1 MAAER
6 LQFHE
11 MGLDDRL
18 LKAVADL
25 GWSQPTLIQEK
36 AIPLAL
42 EGKDLLARAR
52 TGSGKTAAYAVPV
65 IQRILA
71 SKQSVRE
78 QDVRALIL
86 VPTKELGQQV
96 QTMMRQL
103 TAYCSRDVRVA
114 DITGK
119 ADLSAQRP
127 ILMEKPD
134 VVVGTPSRVL
144 AHLNAQNLVLHSS
157 LEMLVV
163 DEADLVFSFGFE
175 ADLKNLLCHLPKI
188 YQSFLMSATFTE
200 DVQTLKELLLHNPV
214 VLKLQ
219 GSQLPD
225 SSQLQQYSIKCEEE
239 DKFLLIYTLLKLR
252 LVQGKTL
259 LFVGEVD
266 RCYRVKLFLEQFGIP
281 ACVLNSELPI
291 QSRCHIIT
299 QFNQGFYDYI
309 IATDE
314 QSLDDPTAAPQ
325 TAAGKGKKKK
335 GTERGGKSKDK
346 EYGVS
351 RGVDFQNVANVVN
364 FDFPTTVESYIH
376 RVGRTARADN
386 PGTALSFIA
395 QTELDLLSEVE
406 EALTGDN
413 ADSVLKPYQFKMEE
427 IEGFRYRCRDA
438 MRSVTKQAV
447 REARLKEIKQ
457 ELLNSEKLKTYFED
471 NPRDL
476 QLLRHD
482 KDLHPA
488 VVKPHLRNVPEYLI
502 PETLKGVMNPLSHRR
517 RKRKEKSKPAGV
529 LKSSFKK
536 NIRGKNP
543 LKSFRYSGGRNRK
556 GKAGQS

>member
-1 MAAER
+1 
-6 LQFHE
+6 

-25 GWSQPTLIQEK
+25 GWMQPTLIQEK

-52 TGSGKTAAYAVPV
+52 TGSGKTAAYAIPV
-65 IQRILA
+65 IQRLLD

-78 QDVRALIL
+78 QDIRALIL

-96 QTMMRQL
+96 QTMIRQL

-114 DITGK
+114 DISGST
-119 ADLSAQRP
+119 DLSTQRP

-134 VVVGTPSRVL
+134 VV
-144 AHLNAQNLVLHSS
+144 
-157 LEMLVV
+157 MMVV
-163 DEADLVFSFGFE
+163 DEADLLFSFGFE
-175 ADLKNLLCHLPKI
+175 SDLKNLLCHLPKI

-200 DVQTLKELLLHNPV
+200 DVQALKELLLHNPV
-214 VLKLQ
+214 ILKLQ

-281 ACVLNSELPI
+281 ACVLNSELPV

-314 QSLDDPTAAPQ
+314 ESLAEPSKASQVTK
-325 TAAGKGKKKK
+325 TKGKKSSEK
-335 GTERGGKSKDK
+335 GSKNKDK

-351 RGVDFQNVANVVN
+351 RGVDFQNIANVIN
-364 FDFPTTVESYIH
+364 FDFPATADSYIH

-386 PGTALSFIA
+386 PGTALSFISHM
-395 QTELDLLSEVE
+395 EMPRLKEVE
-406 EALTGDN
+406 EVLKGGNGDC
-413 ADSVLKPYQFKMEE
+413 VLKPYEFKMEE
-427 IEGFRYRCRDA
+427 IENFRYRCRDA

-447 REARLKEIKQ
+447 KEARLKEIKQ

-488 VVKPHLRNVPEYLI
+488 VVQPHMKNVPDYLI
-502 PETLKGVMNPLSHRR
+502 PETLKAVVNPLSG
-517 RKRKEKSKPAGV
+517 RKRKRMKPRTDGL
-529 LKSSFKK
+529 LKASFKK
-536 NIRGKNP
+536 SIRGKNP
-543 LKSFRYSGGRNRK
+543 LKTFRFSGGQK
-556 GKAGQS
+556 KSKKSK

>member
-1 MAAER
+1 MASER

-11 MGLDDRL
+11 LGLDDRL
-18 LKAVADL
+18 LKAVEDL

-103 TAYCSRDVRVA
+103 SAYCSRDVRVA
-114 DITGK
+114 DISSK

-144 AHLNAQNLVLHSS
+144 AHLSAQNLVLHSS

-163 DEADLVFSFGFE
+163 DEADLLFSFGFE

-200 DVQTLKELLLHNPV
+200 DVQALKELLLHNPV
-214 VLKLQ
+214 ILKLQ

-239 DKFLLIYTLLKLR
+239 DKFLLIYALLKLR

-259 LFVGEVD
+259 LFVGAVD
-266 RCYRVKLFLEQFGIP
+266 RCYRLKLFLEQFGIP
-281 ACVLNSELPI
+281 ACVLNSELPV
-291 QSRCHIIT
+291 QSRSHIIA

-314 QSLDDPTAAPQ
+314 ESLADPTAVPQ
-325 TAAGKGKKKK
+325 TPVATGRRKTAEKGK
-335 GTERGGKSKDK
+335 TKDK

-351 RGVDFQNVANVVN
+351 RGVDFQNVANVIN

-386 PGTALSFIA
+386 PGTALSFVSH
-395 QTELDLLSEVE
+395 TELSLFSEVE
-406 EALTGDN
+406 EALRGDD

-427 IEGFRYRCRDA
+427 IQGFRYRCRDA

-488 VVKPHLRNVPEYLI
+488 VVKPHLKNVPEYLI
-502 PETLKGVMNPLSHRR
+502 SETLRSVVNPLSGSRRR
-517 RKRKEKSKPAGV
+517 RKRKTEAKAGV

-536 NIRGKNP
+536 NIHGKNP
-543 LKSFRYSGGRNRK
+543 LKSFRYIRGRNRK
-556 GKAGQS
+556 GKAGR